1 MFKENKKQ
9 LNLTLIALLAFAML
23 SGVSCSSSEKGEEPL
38 SPEEKAEKRF
48 SFLKKGDQAHSK
60 SYETIDAERVV
71 FKSDSPVRLTA
82 EELKKLESPAWQNA
96 QVKRKKPMPEKIGL
110 SSFSPPELWRKT
122 AEIRRR

>member
-82 EELKKLESPAWQNA
+82 EELKKLESPALVIYCNA
-96 QVKRKKPMPEKIGL
+96 GVGGTQVNTDNFSHDKC
-110 SSFSPPELWRKT
+110 SSN
-122 AEIRRR
+122 II